1 MELGEDADQR
11 DTSANWTALIQANA
25 GHSRPGGRSS
35 GAVAKWKHVSLFFFI
50 KIKVNLFK

>member
-35 GAVAKWKHVSLFFFI
+35 GAVAKWYNENMSLFFFLL
-50 KIKVNLFK
+50 K